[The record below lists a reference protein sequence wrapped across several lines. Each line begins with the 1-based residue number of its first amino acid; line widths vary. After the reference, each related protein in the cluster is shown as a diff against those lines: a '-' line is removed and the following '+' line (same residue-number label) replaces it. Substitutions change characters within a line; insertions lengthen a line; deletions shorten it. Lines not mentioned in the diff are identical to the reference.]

1 MEIDHI
7 SQKNHQ
13 DWSIEAEIM
22 VFFISQRAGWFLVY
36 GNFWLING
44 FKSKIDKSTS
54 YDDKKSLHD
63 HLGGWNWLER

>member
-13 DWSIEAEIM
+13 DWSIVAEIM

-36 GNFWLING
+36 GNSWLING
-44 FKSKIDKSTS
+44 FKSKIDKSTFLLIIGPKMTIKGKNQS
-54 YDDKKSLHD
+54 
-63 HLGGWNWLER
+63 